1 MVLLLTC
8 RDSLELLSS
17 LLLPSDAL
25 GCCQWTGQG
34 ENTFLWRL
42 QWDGSSEDCGG
53 RLATL
58 GRKGSRDPTQ
68 QGRPTLAGVEL
79 FKKEKYDLIIVD
91 TSGRHKHLGKNRE
104 RSWNQ
109 QKQVISQ
116 DISWYFTGLSF
127 SPAVQW
133 WTPQAGSSSFWWDA
147 ASSRGAPCTEAWRP
161 RDGGFG
167 DRLFSKPHKATEHQ
181 HQIDSNSNISN

>member
-1 MVLLLTC
+1 MLPVDWS
-8 RDSLELLSS
+8 RWEYLSM
-17 LLLPSDAL
+17 ATTMRRI
-25 GCCQWTGQG
+25 Q
-34 ENTFLWRL
+34 WRL
-42 QWDGSSEDCGG
+42 RRKAGNL
-53 RLATL
+53 R
-58 GRKGSRDPTQ
+58 RKGSRDPTQ

-109 QKQVISQ
+109 QKQVQSQ

-133 WTPQAGSSSFWWDA
+133 RTPQAGSSSFWWDA
-147 ASSRGAPCTEAWRP
+147 ASSRGAPCTESWRP
-161 RDGGFG
+161 RDGGFW
-167 DRLFSKPHKATEHQ
+167 DRLFSEKATQSHGTST
-181 HQIDSNSNISN
+181 SNRFK